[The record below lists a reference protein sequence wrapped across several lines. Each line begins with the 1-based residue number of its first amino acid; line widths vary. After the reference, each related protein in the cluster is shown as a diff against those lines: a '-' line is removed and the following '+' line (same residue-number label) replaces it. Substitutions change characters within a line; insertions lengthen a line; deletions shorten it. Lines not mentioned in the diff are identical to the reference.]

1 MGLVDRLKTGFVAG
15 LVLVAP
21 LFVTIVAFQ
30 LLFSWSRGL
39 VNPIVTGTGLGDL
52 VGDFP
57 YVAEALAIV
66 FLVLFVTLLGYLA
79 QRSMGAYVF
88 DLVDRGLAR
97 VPVFSVVYTGVRQ
110 VSDALTS
117 QQSRFERVAMLEY
130 PRDGLYTLGFVTGQS
145 PGAVESETGGET
157 YNVYVPGSPN
167 PTQGKL
173 LLVPENE
180 ITELDMPVSHGL
192 RLLVTTGIA
201 EERAEMEA
209 LSAEV
214 GESSEA
220 FETAMEEL
228 EGDQR

>member
-1 MGLVDRLKTGFVAG
+1 MGVVDRLKTGFVAG

-21 LFVTIVAFQ
+21 LFVTILAFQ

-39 VNPIVTGTGLGDL
+39 INPVVSATGLGDI
-52 VGDFP
+52 VGDVP
-57 YVAEALAIV
+57 YLAETLAV
-66 FLVLFVTLLGYLA
+66 VLLVLAVTAIGYVA
-79 QRSMGAYVF
+79 QRSVGAYVF

-110 VSDALTS
+110 VSNALTS

-130 PRDGLYTLGFVTGQS
+130 PREGLYTLGFVTGQS
-145 PGAVESETGGET
+145 PESVGSETGAET

-173 LLVPENE
+173 LLVPAEE

-201 EERAEMEA
+201 EERAEMQELTEA
-209 LSAEV
+209 V

-220 FETAMEEL
+220 FETAIDEL
-228 EGDQR
+228 DDGQR